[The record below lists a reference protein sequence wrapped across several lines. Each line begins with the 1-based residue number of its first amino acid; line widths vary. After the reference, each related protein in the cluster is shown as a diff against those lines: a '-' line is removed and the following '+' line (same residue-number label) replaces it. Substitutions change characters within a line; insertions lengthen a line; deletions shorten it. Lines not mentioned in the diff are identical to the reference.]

1 MKRFVATVSILAC
14 SGFIA
19 AALAQDSDYF
29 KTQGEVMECSPPRFM
44 LVADVDMEA
53 KTLTGMLTK
62 ERHDPER
69 VVFAYH
75 MTFKLSEV
83 KVTNAMRVAVDETG
97 LSKLKGK
104 LVVLYDGKE
113 PLSAPYMGLFR
124 EDTIVISVE
133 PATK

>member
-1 MKRFVATVSILAC
+1 MKRFVAAVSIVAC
-14 SGFIA
+14 FGFIA
-19 AALAQDSDYF
+19 AALAQDFDYTR
-29 KTQGEVMECSPPRFM
+29 TQGEVMECPPPQFM

-75 MTFKLSEV
+75 MSFKLSEV
-83 KVTNAMRVAVDETG
+83 KITNARRVDVDESD

-104 LVVLYDGKE
+104 FVVLYDGKK
-113 PLSAPYMGLFR
+113 PLSAPYMALFS
-124 EDTIVISVE
+124 EDTIVISVD